1 MNIQVSYQL
10 ISLIPLQNIV
20 VKKQKKL
27 LDLVQTLA
35 IFIINKTKSYYYKML
50 LNILTFFIIIIS
62 IFILIIYKFLKITNN
77 NKIIG
82 IIGKLLLV
90 IGSIFMTYQ
99 LFFSK
104 KINIPSQPSHTKSDK
119 QKKVPKNNI
128 KPTKTM
134 LVWPKFPLKFSNIL
148 VGVGQTP
155 EII

>member
-1 MNIQVSYQL
+1 M
-10 ISLIPLQNIV
+10 
-20 VKKQKKL
+20 
-27 LDLVQTLA
+27 
-35 IFIINKTKSYYYKML
+35 
-50 LNILTFFIIIIS
+50 LNILTFAIIIIS
-62 IFILIIYKFLKITNN
+62 IFIIIIYKFLKITNN
-77 NKIIG
+77 NNYKIIG

-119 QKKVPKNNI
+119 QKKVPKNKNNI